1 MTVYQRA
8 MRHVRL
14 MLLNVGLGAIFIIA
28 VERFYGHSTW
38 AFAIVAVVLIAINFR
53 LWRYAC
59 PRCGSNLFMRRV
71 LIMPWPNRVC
81 SQCGLDL
88 KGEQPAA

>member
-14 MLLNVGLGAIFIIA
+14 MLLNVGLGAAFIIA

-38 AFAIVAVVLIAINFR
+38 AFAVVAVVLIAINFR
-53 LWRYAC
+53 LWRYDC
-59 PRCGSNLFMRRV
+59 PRCGSNLFMRKV
-71 LIMPWPNRVC
+71 FIMPWPNATC
-81 SQCGLDL
+81 SQCGLRL
-88 KGEQPAA
+88 KG